1 MESNLFLSIIRVD
14 EGNPGR
20 RTMPGNMNEEGGKMK
35 FTVMMEFNENLLP
48 ALYKTPQ
55 EFAAEIRLFAA
66 AKWYELGRVSQERA
80 AEIAGMNRSDFMLAI
95 SRLGVSPFQY
105 DYKEVLGEVENV
117 G

>member
-1 MESNLFLSIIRVD
+1 MQEQQTL
-14 EGNPGR
+14 
-20 RTMPGNMNEEGGKMK
+20 K
-35 FTVMMEFNENLLP
+35 FKVMMEFNESLLP

-55 EFAAEIRLFAA
+55 EFAAEVRLLAA
-66 AKWYELGRVSQERA
+66 TKWYELGRVSQERA

-105 DYKEVLGEVENV
+105 DYEDVLEEVENV